1 MYNDW
6 LWNFLRSGNVRQPN
20 SFFHCFKETLC
31 TISIDMSSLN
41 YLVRKYFKQVYA
53 WTQFFLGICFG
64 SLSSVFQNVCSLYS
78 SSFLE
83 KHFSQ
88 FWTRLL
94 SIQQLSLVLVKTLN
108 VHQAC
113 RKALLTQRCELNGY
127 LTFSNLRWVKFV
139 WKLFAR
145 FSASACGSQFT
156 LLVELVQGKGSFQ
169 SNPRVR
175 RHIFRVKCKC
185 ML

>member
-1 MYNDW
+1 MTVGGTSSEVVM
-6 LWNFLRSGNVRQPN
+6 LGNQIHSSIVLKKE
-20 SFFHCFKETLC
+20 SETLC

-88 FWTRLL
+88 F
-94 SIQQLSLVLVKTLN
+94 
-108 VHQAC
+108 
-113 RKALLTQRCELNGY
+113 
-127 LTFSNLRWVKFV
+127 
-139 WKLFAR
+139 
-145 FSASACGSQFT
+145 
-156 LLVELVQGKGSFQ
+156 
-169 SNPRVR
+169 
-175 RHIFRVKCKC
+175 
-185 ML
+185 